1 MKESV
6 VWERLVGLPHAED
19 APLSADE
26 LAFRRS
32 RYKDLTDEEWR
43 LLLQQQYGRQ
53 YAMDKLPEM
62 AQTQGWLFP
71 PKLNLEQCSSQATAC
86 YKRDLI
92 QPLHLAEMTDLT
104 GGFGID
110 FYYMSQAARHA
121 NYVERNSELC
131 DIVSHNMHL
140 TTRSIEILN
149 TDSEAYIQQTK
160 PTVSHPHLVFLDPAR
175 RSKTGGKVFRI
186 EDCEPNVM
194 NLLPRLREKADYVML
209 KLSPM
214 LDVTAAMKALGG
226 KWQTHI
232 VAVGGE
238 VKEVLLLQEVTPK
251 DKEGEMPIICTDLR
265 TEMRFEFTRE
275 EEQAAEIPTNVGI
288 GRYIYEP
295 HPAIL
300 KAGAFR
306 TVAKRWK
313 IQPPAA
319 DSHLYVSE
327 QWQEDFPGRI
337 FEIEQRACSMRDLQ
351 GIKANVICRN
361 YGMTAEELK
370 RKLRIKDGGDMYIIG
385 TKVTDGSR
393 RKPTLFLAKRKMKT
407 TPTEKV
413 PDITRAREN

>member
-1 MKESV
+1 ME
-6 VWERLVGLPHAED
+6 ERIDWNLLAELPHTED
-19 APLSADE
+19 VQLSADE

-32 RYKDLTDEEWR
+32 HYKDLTDEEWR

-53 YAMDKLPEM
+53 YATDKLPEI

-71 PKLNLEQCSSQATAC
+71 PRLNLEQCSSQATAC

-92 QPLHLAEMTDLT
+92 QPLQLAEMTDLT

-110 FYYMSQAARHA
+110 FYYMSQAVRHA
-121 NYVERNSELC
+121 TYVERNSELY
-131 DIVSHNMHL
+131 DIVNHNMKL
-140 TTRSIEILN
+140 TTRNIEMVN
-149 TDSEAYIQQTK
+149 ADGKVYISQIQDDI
-160 PTVSHPHLVFLDPAR
+160 SHPHLVFLDPAR

-186 EDCEPNVM
+186 EDCEPNVSD
-194 NLLPRLREKADYVML
+194 LLPRLREKADYVML

-238 VKEVLLLQEVTPK
+238 VKEVLLLQEVSKK
-251 DKEGEMPIICTDLR
+251 DEEGEMPIICTDLR
-265 TEMRFEFTRE
+265 TGMRLMFTRE
-275 EEQAAEIPTNVGI
+275 EEQQAEIMTDMEE
-288 GRYIYEP
+288 GRYLYEP

-306 TVAKRWK
+306 TVAKRWQ
-313 IQPPAA
+313 IRPLAA

-327 QWQEDFPGRI
+327 QWLDDFPGRG
-337 FEIEQRACSMRDLQ
+337 FEIEQRACSMHDLQ
-351 GIKANVICRN
+351 GMKANVVCRN

-370 RKLRIKDGGDMYIIG
+370 RKLHVKDGGEMYIIG
-385 TKVTDGSR
+385 TKVEEGNR
-393 RKPTLFLAKRKMKT
+393 KKPTLFLVKRKK
-407 TPTEKV
+407 
-413 PDITRAREN
+413 